1 MFKNKNVFCFILA
14 RGGSKGVLRKNT
26 RIITGKPLI
35 VHSIDVAK
43 KTRYIDEVFVSTDDS
58 EIKAIAKDNGATVI
72 NRPTKLATDTSNYID
87 VVKHLINSVE
97 KILLHNPVIVLLAT
111 TSPIKEVSDVEK
123 CIEILDENID
133 CVATVSSVNI
143 FPELMYR
150 EKNGLLHSY
159 LVQPNLY
166 SNRQDMEKL
175 VYLNGSIIVT
185 TSNFIKKQ
193 EKIVFGGKM
202 KGYLL
207 DEKHS
212 MDIDTEF
219 EFKLCK
225 FLMESN

>member
-26 RIITGKPLI
+26 RIIAGKPLI

-72 NRPTKLATDTSNYID
+72 DRPTKLATDTSNYID

-97 KILLHNPVIVLLAT
+97 KILLHNPVIVLLTAT
-111 TSPIKEVSDVEK
+111 LPIKEVSDVEK
-123 CIEILDENID
+123 CIEMFDENID
-133 CVATVSSVNI
+133 CITTVSNVNI
-143 FPELMYR
+143 FPDFMYR
-150 EKNGLLHSY
+150 EKNGLLYHY
-159 LVQPNLY
+159 LDQPKFK
-166 SNRQDMEKL
+166 NRQEMEKL
-175 VYLNGSIIVT
+175 VYYNGSIFVT

-193 EKIVFGGKM
+193 EKTLFGGKM

-219 EFKLCK
+219 DFKLCK
-225 FLMESN
+225 LLMESN

>member
-58 EIKAIAKDNGATVI
+58 EIKTIAKDNGATVI
-72 NRPTKLATDTSNYID
+72 DRPTKLATDTSSYLD
-87 VVKHLINSVE
+87 AVKHLINSVE
-97 KILLHNPVIVLLAT
+97 KILLHNPIIVLLAT

-133 CVATVSSVNI
+133 CVVTVSNVNI
-143 FPELMYR
+143 FPDSMYR

-159 LVQPNLY
+159 LVQPNY
-166 SNRQDMEKL
+166 KNRQEMEKL
-175 VYLNGSIIVT
+175 VYNNGSVLVT

-193 EKIVFGGKM
+193 EKAVYGGKM
-202 KGYLL
+202 KGHLL

-212 MDIDTEF
+212 IDINTEF

-225 FLMESN
+225 LLMELN

>member
-1 MFKNKNVFCFILA
+1 VFKNKNVFCFILA

-26 RIITGKPLI
+26 RIIAGKPLI

-72 NRPTKLATDTSNYID
+72 DRPTKLATDTSSYID
-87 VVKHLINSVE
+87 AVKHLINSVE
-97 KILLHNPVIVLLAT
+97 KILLHNPVIVLLTT

-133 CVATVSSVNI
+133 CVATVSNVNI
-143 FPELMYR
+143 FPDFMYR
-150 EKNGLLHSY
+150 EKNGLLHPY
-159 LVQPNLY
+159 LVQPNFK
-166 SNRQDMEKL
+166 NRQEMEKL
-175 VYLNGSIIVT
+175 VYYNGSILVT

-193 EKIVFGGKM
+193 EKTVFGGKM

-212 MDIDTEF
+212 VDIDTEF

-225 FLMESN
+225 LLIESN

>member
-1 MFKNKNVFCFILA
+1 MFKNKNVFCIILA
-14 RGGSKGVLRKNT
+14 RGGSKGVPRKNT
-26 RIITGKPLI
+26 RIIAGKPLI

-43 KTRYIDEVFVSTDDS
+43 KTRYIDEVFVSTDDI
-58 EIKAIAKDNGATVI
+58 EIKTIAKDSGATVI
-72 NRPTKLATDTSNYID
+72 DRPAKLATDTSSYLD
-87 VVKHLINSVE
+87 GLKHLINSVE
-97 KILLHNPVIVLLAT
+97 KILLHNPIIVLLAA
-111 TSPIKEVSDVEK
+111 TSPMKEVSDVEK

-133 CVATVSSVNI
+133 CVITVSNVNI
-143 FPELMYR
+143 WPDFMYR
-150 EKNGLLHSY
+150 EENGILHSY
-159 LVQPNLY
+159 LVQPNFK
-166 SNRQDMEKL
+166 NRQEMEKL
-175 VYLNGSIIVT
+175 VHDNGSIIVT